1 MPGIAQDREN
11 TQLTQLT
18 QLTQI
23 YEGPADAGTQHLIG
37 SK

>member
-11 TQLTQLT
+11 TQLT